1 MAQYTGC
8 GPGRPRGAATPGKE
22 KLMSGKL
29 HGIIPP
35 MTTPFDAAGAI
46 EEGAVRA
53 QLRWLLEAGVHGV
66 AVGGSTGEGQTLDQD
81 ELRHLVRIVA
91 EATAGAVPVIAGII
105 VDSARDAIRR
115 GNAVGDLG
123 VAALQVTPVHYLF
136 RPDDDAML
144 GHFRAIAEA
153 TGLPIVIYNVV
164 PWSYLSPGLLCRIM
178 REVPGVIGV
187 KQSAG
192 DLKLL
197 ADLMISAPAGSR
209 IFSAVDALLYP
220 SFALGA
226 HGSIAAILAAAPRAC
241 VELWNAV
248 QRGDH
253 ATAHD
258 LHRRLLPLWNAM
270 VGDNLPACTKYAQIL
285 QGCPGGQP
293 RAPMPAASAAQQRAI
308 RAALDGL
315 GAARAA
321 AE

>member
-1 MAQYTGC
+1 MAGEL
-8 GPGRPRGAATPGKE
+8 R
-22 KLMSGKL
+22 
-29 HGIIPP
+29 GIIPP
-35 MTTPFDAAGAI
+35 MTTPFDESGALDEGAI
-46 EEGAVRA
+46 RA
-53 QLRWLLEAGVHGV
+53 QVRWLLEAGVHGL
-66 AVGGSTGEGQTLDQD
+66 AAGGSTGEGQTLDQD
-81 ELRHLVRIVA
+81 ELRRLVAIVA
-91 EATAGAVPVIAGII
+91 DEAGGAVPVIAGII
-105 VDSARDAIRR
+105 VDSTRDAIRR

-144 GHFRAIAEA
+144 AHFRAIAEV

-164 PWSYLSPGLLCRIM
+164 PWSYLSPQLLCRIM

-197 ADLMISAPAGSR
+197 ADLLISAPAGSR

-241 VELWNAV
+241 VELWDAV
-248 QRGDH
+248 RRGDH
-253 ATAHD
+253 AGAHD

-270 VGDNLPACTKYAQIL
+270 VGDNLPACTKYAQIR
-285 QGCPGGQP
+285 QGCPAGHP
-293 RAPMPAASAAQQRAI
+293 RAPMPTAAPAQQRAI
-308 RAALDGL
+308 TAALDGL
-315 GAARAA
+315 NAARAA